1 MASVRSLVHI
11 RWTVGGFDVMPAE
24 IGRPVHTYSIV
35 ACDVDS
41 QEMGV
46 AVQSH
51 WFNVGP
57 VVVWAEAGV
66 GAVATQSFANVAFG
80 PRGLALLRSGEAP
93 EAAIDTVLDADAGRD
108 LRQVAM
114 VDALGR
120 VAAHTGVRCI
130 AWADHVTGDGWSAQA
145 NIMRSPG
152 VPEAMGTAF
161 EATHSPLADRLLAA
175 LEAAQTVGG
184 DIRGQQSAAIRV
196 VSTLPAEDGSP
207 GVHVD
212 LRVEDHRE
220 PLSELRRLYD
230 IHRAYAHMNAGDTAM
245 ERGDFDAAMHEY
257 RQASGTQPENLEMRF
272 WAAFTMATHGRT
284 RESIPLFRDI
294 FARDARWSELLD
306 RLPASGLCDT
316 ELVREIVESA
326 SPSSP

>member
-1 MASVRSLVHI
+1 
-11 RWTVGGFDVMPAE
+11 MPAE

-41 QEMGV
+41 KELGV

-93 EAAIDTVLDADAGRD
+93 EAAIDTVLEADAGRD

-114 VDALGR
+114 VDAAGR

-130 AWADHVTGDGWSAQA
+130 AWADHATGEGWSAQA
-145 NIMRSPG
+145 NIMANPG
-152 VPEAMGTAF
+152 VPAAMGAAF
-161 EATHSPLADRLLAA
+161 EAKKGRLADRLLAA
-175 LEAAQTVGG
+175 LEAAQKVGG

-196 VSTLPAEDGSP
+196 VSTIPAEDGSP
-207 GVHVD
+207 GVRVD
-212 LRVEDHRE
+212 LRVEDDSE
-220 PLSELRRLYD
+220 PLRDLRRLYD
-230 IHRAYAHMNAGDTAM
+230 IHRAYDHMNAGDTAM

-257 RQASGTQPENLEMRF
+257 RQASGIQPENLEMRF
-272 WAAFTMATHGRT
+272 WAAFTMATHGRIS
-284 RESIPLFRDI
+284 ESIPMFRDI
-294 FARDARWSELLD
+294 FARDSRWPELLE
-306 RLPASGLCDT
+306 RLPASGLCDA
-316 ELVREIVESA
+316 ELVREIVEGA
-326 SPSSP
+326 SSRH